1 MIFNLH
7 MLVLAYILLVSEI
20 TVLVTLLKRL
30 QPFLRLYSLNIKGFV
45 ELVHERLKGH
55 RTD

>member
-1 MIFNLH
+1 MIVDLH
-7 MLVLAYILLVSEI
+7 MLVLASILLVSEI

-45 ELVHERLKGH
+45 ELVH
-55 RTD
+55 